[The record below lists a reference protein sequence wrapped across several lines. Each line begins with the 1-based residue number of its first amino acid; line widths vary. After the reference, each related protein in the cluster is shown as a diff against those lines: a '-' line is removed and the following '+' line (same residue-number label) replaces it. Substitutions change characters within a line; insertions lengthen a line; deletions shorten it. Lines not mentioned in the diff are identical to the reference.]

1 MENKKLYLIG
11 EVSAICNVP
20 IKTLRYYDDIEL
32 IVPKERK
39 KGCNYRYYTKEQ
51 MVTLFFVR
59 KLRSIGIS
67 LKDIK
72 SVIKDNSVESLSK
85 LVEKRMQEIKQEMQH
100 LQYCYQEG
108 ELLVHR
114 FANSKSLVEGYS
126 NRIAKDLTEGIDDIH
141 VEDIKKM
148 YCVYTVKN
156 MHTYKNADVSLERW
170 IEIMEMPKQKGV
182 KAIGPVL
189 ISYHGELLCQ
199 FLMKDCEVEF
209 MIPVNEMKQEEGFKE
224 YGGFRAVTCIHIGKW
239 SDIINTYI
247 RVIQWINV
255 RSDQYKIIGYPC
267 DFCLISQ
274 VDLEN
279 EEEHITKIVIPVEEI
294 E

>member
-1 MENKKLYLIG
+1 MEDKKLYLIG
-11 EVSAICNVP
+11 EVSTICNVP
-20 IKTLRYYDDIEL
+20 IKTLRYYDEIEL

-59 KLRSIGIS
+59 KLRNIGIS

-72 SVIKDNSVESLSK
+72 GVIKDNSVESLSQLAK
-85 LVEKRMQEIKQEMQH
+85 IRMEEIQEEIKH
-100 LQYCYQEG
+100 LQYCYHEG

-114 FANSKSLVEGYS
+114 FANSKNLVEGY
-126 NRIAKDLTEGIDDIH
+126 NNHIAKDLTEGIVDIH
-141 VEDIKKM
+141 VEDIKKR
-148 YCVYTVKN
+148 YCVYTIKN
-156 MHTYKNADVSLERW
+156 MKNYNNAEVSLERW
-170 IEIMEMPKQKGV
+170 IEIMEMPKKRGV
-182 KAIGPVL
+182 KATGSVL

-209 MIPVNEMKQEEGFKE
+209 MIPVNEMKQEDGFKE
-224 YGGFRAVTCIHIGKW
+224 YGGFKAITCIHIGKW
-239 SDIINTYI
+239 SNMINTYI
-247 RVIQWINV
+247 RMIQWLNV
-255 RSDQYKIIGYPC
+255 RANQYKVVGYPC

-274 VDLEN
+274 VDLKN

-294 E
+294 